1 LADVTLIS
9 FGHGSSGEM
18 VVYDWLMKHISN
30 MAMAHCKIWLCLI
43 GRWNTYS
50 IWPWLSV
57 RYGCFWLADE
67 THIQYGYGWWGGMVV
82 FDWLMQHISN
92 MAMAHCKI
100 WLCLIGW
107 WNTFPIW
114 PLLMRRHGCVW
125 LADATHIQYGHGSSG
140 DWLCT
145 IGWWNTYPIWPW
157 LIVRDGCVWMADEI
171 HIQYGHGSL

>member
-1 LADVTLIS
+1 MADVTLIS

-43 GRWNTYS
+43 GWWNTYS

-92 MAMAHCKI
+92 MAMT
-100 WLCLIGW
+100 L
-107 WNTFPIW
+107 
-114 PLLMRRHGCVW
+114 
-125 LADATHIQYGHGSSG
+125 G

-171 HIQYGHGSL
+171 HIQYGHGLL